1 MHIAVTDIAEWIG
14 CLTGIIGSVMLAAR
28 HPKAAWAFVLYLVS
42 SCSWIFYGAM
52 TKAPGLIT
60 MQLVFVGTAL
70 VGIYNWLLLPRLRDE
85 KAEQSRKSSD

>member
-1 MHIAVTDIAEWIG
+1 MQIAVTDIAEWIG
-14 CLTGIIGSVMLAAR
+14 CLTGIVGSVMLAAR

-42 SCSWIFYGAM
+42 SCAWIFYGAM

-70 VGIYNWLLLPRLRDE
+70 VGIYNWLLLPRRRGG
-85 KAEQSRKSSD
+85 KADRPEKSSD